1 MSQLYTLFWLR
12 YVVFKNSLTT
22 RGEVARR
29 ILNALLLL
37 IPILLSVSI
46 GITLFVVLLTVEQ
59 FRGPVVSGGMT
70 TVFATLLFL
79 MLISQSTGASSHFDP
94 RRFVLFPIK
103 MSKLYG
109 LNLVSALGEF
119 SMLMILPSMA
129 GMLLGLGFAYQQP
142 LGGVLAFVLALLWVD
157 GLFICTGML
166 FAWLLSGR
174 KRSREI
180 LFALLI
186 GFMTVGGQLLPRF
199 FITPYGESFVQWLLP
214 YRPLIST
221 AFGWTPIGVWSFFF
235 QHLATGDT
243 TAAYLQLL
251 IVCGLWISLAWSFG
265 YAIFTRLATSAVA
278 SSSATASRAPV
289 DHTAAHNFL
298 ALRLPLIPDQISA
311 VLVKELRYFGRNPAT
326 YLTILSSLIFPLL
339 FFRSGRKGIGVGD
352 GLGWICAW
360 VGYVFMMNLQYFVGL
375 FAYDAAGFRQFLLS
389 PIQWSRLLIGKNA
402 AIWITVTG
410 QIGLV
415 LLGAQL
421 LDHNLTVEKV
431 YVAGCSLLIAAA
443 LYSTVGNYTSI
454 YFPYRVHFG
463 VPARRRENWSG
474 INLLVQFALL
484 FGVIGVLLLPIGL
497 GYWFKSRELL
507 YVAFALLAL
516 ASWVVYAV
524 LLKGQARL
532 LEERKFDIAE
542 TLTRKTEKV

>member
-1 MSQLYTLFWLR
+1 MSQLSTLFWLR

-22 RGEVARR
+22 RGEVTRR
-29 ILNALLLL
+29 VLNAVLLL
-37 IPILLSVSI
+37 IPVLLSLGI
-46 GITLFVVLLTVEQ
+46 GILLFVVLLTVEQ
-59 FRGPVVSGGMT
+59 FRSPVVSGGMT
-70 TVFATLLFL
+70 MVFATLLFL

-109 LNLVSALGEF
+109 LNLASALGEF

-142 LGGVLAFVLALLWVD
+142 LGGMLAFVLALLWVD
-157 GLFICTGML
+157 ALFICIGML

-186 GFMTVGGQLLPRF
+186 GLMTVGGQLLPRF
-199 FITPYGESFVQWLLP
+199 FITPHGQNLVQWLVP
-214 YRPLIST
+214 YRHLIST
-221 AFGWTPIGVWSFFF
+221 AIDWTPIGVWSFFF
-235 QHLATGDT
+235 RHLANGETSI
-243 TAAYLQLL
+243 AYLQLL
-251 IVCGLWISLAWSFG
+251 IVCSLWICLAWSLG
-265 YAIFTRLATSAVA
+265 YVILTRLATSATA
-278 SSSATASRAPV
+278 SSSAAVPRSLVGHSAPR
-289 DHTAAHNFL
+289 NFL
-298 ALRLPLIPDQISA
+298 ALRLPFVPDQISA

-339 FFRSGRKGIGVGD
+339 FFRSGRKGSGIGD
-352 GLGWICAW
+352 GLGWIGAW

-375 FAYDAAGFRQFLLS
+375 FAYDAAGFRQYLLA
-389 PIQWSRLLIGKNA
+389 PILWSRLLIGKNA
-402 AIWITVTG
+402 AIWIIVIV

-415 LLGAQL
+415 LCGAEL

-431 YVAGCSLLIAAA
+431 YVAGCSTLIAAA

-474 INLLVQFALL
+474 INLLIQFALL
-484 FGVIGVLLLPIGL
+484 FGVIGVLLLPVGL
-497 GYWFKSRELL
+497 GYWFKSKALL
-507 YVAFALLAL
+507 YVSFALLAIT
-516 ASWVVYAV
+516 SWVTYVI
-524 LLKGQARL
+524 LLGRQAARL
-532 LEERKFDIAE
+532 EEQRFEIAE
-542 TLTRKTEKV
+542 VLTRKTEKI

>member
-29 ILNALLLL
+29 ILNAVLLL
-37 IPILLSVSI
+37 IPILLSLGI
-46 GITLFVVLLTVEQ
+46 GIMLFVVLLTVEQ

-70 TVFATLLFL
+70 MVFATLMFL

-103 MSKLYG
+103 MSKLYA

-129 GMLLGLGFAYQQP
+129 GMLLGLGFAYGQP
-142 LGGVLAFVLALLWVD
+142 LGGVLAFILALLWAD
-157 GLFICTGML
+157 ALFICTGML

-186 GFMTVGGQLLPRF
+186 GLMTVGGQLLPRF
-199 FITPYGESFVQWLLP
+199 FITPYGQGFVQWLIP
-214 YRPLIST
+214 YRHLIST
-221 AFGWTPIGVWSFFF
+221 VFDWTPIGVWSFFF
-235 QHLATGDT
+235 RHLATGET
-243 TAAYLQLL
+243 TTAYLQLL
-251 IVCGLWISLAWSFG
+251 VVCSLWICLAWSVG
-265 YAIFTRLATSAVA
+265 YVIFTRLATSAVA
-278 SSSATASRAPV
+278 SSSAAAPRPLAG
-289 DHTAAHNFL
+289 HAAPRNFL
-298 ALRLPLIPDQISA
+298 ALRFPFIPDQTSA
-311 VLVKELRYFGRNPAT
+311 VLAKELRYFGRNPAT

-339 FFRSGRKGIGVGD
+339 FFRSGRTGTGLGE

-360 VGYVFMMNLQYFVGL
+360 VGYVFMINLQYFVGL
-375 FAYDAAGFRQFLLS
+375 FAYDAAGFRQYLLA
-389 PIQWSRLLIGKNA
+389 PMQWKRLLMGKNA
-402 AIWITVTG
+402 AIWITVTV
-410 QIGLV
+410 QISLI
-415 LLGAQL
+415 LLSAQV

-474 INLLVQFALL
+474 INLLIQFALL
-484 FGVIGVLLLPIGL
+484 FGVIGILLLPVGL
-497 GYWFKSRELL
+497 GSWFKSKELMH
-507 YVAFALLAL
+507 ASFALLAV
-516 ASWVVYAV
+516 ASWVVYAA
-524 LLKGQARL
+524 LLEGQARL
-532 LEERKFDIAE
+532 LEEHRFEIAE
-542 TLTRKTEKV
+542 ILTRKSEKI